1 MTDKLVTQVEIATLF
16 NYTKQHVT
24 RLKKSNPAQ
33 FQAMKVATIC
43 NKYGITED
51 KLSHLIKIIK

>member
-24 RLKKSNPAQ
+24 RLKKSNPSQ
-33 FQAMKVATIC
+33 FQAMKIATIC
-43 NKYGITED
+43 NKYNITED
-51 KLSHLIKIIK
+51 KITHLIQIMK